1 MMLHLG
7 AASTDPIILEQ
18 MHALVKK
25 SRDRRD
31 IGLEVLSVPS
41 PGPGQVL
48 IETEAV
54 GLCGSDIHAING
66 QVGYEWMP
74 ERVTLG
80 HEAVGRIVRT
90 GSNVDPAR
98 IGNRVVPMAIDGCL
112 ECETCLSGAPQL
124 CLERDC
130 LGLSFDGALAQYFV
144 LDADRVFVID
154 NSLRASVAALIEPA
168 AVAAHAVGQLAVNL
182 RGHRV
187 VVSGPGAVGILS
199 CLFAAAA
206 GADVELV
213 CPEVGPQTRREFAE
227 QLGIKTVYGQR
238 RLAAGPPVDAW
249 IEASGA
255 EAAFSGAV
263 GSLRRGGTLVVVAL
277 FARAPALDINQLV
290 RGELRM
296 YGTYGYTRADYST
309 AHKLLVGWQDR
320 LAPMVS
326 TYQLADFDAAISATE
341 QAAVIKAVVVPEST
355 NKTIARS
362 TKDDLSH

>member
-1 MMLHLG
+1 M
-7 AASTDPIILEQ
+7 
-18 MHALVKK
+18 
-25 SRDRRD
+25 
-31 IGLEVLSVPS
+31 
-41 PGPGQVL
+41 L

-66 QVGYEWMP
+66 HVGYEWMP

-90 GSNVDPAR
+90 GANVDSAC

-168 AVAAHAVGQLAVNL
+168 AVAAHAVGQLAENL
-182 RGHRV
+182 RGRRV

-213 CPEVGPQTRREFAE
+213 CPEAGPQTRREFAE
-227 QLGIKTVYGQR
+227 HLGIKTIYGHHG
-238 RLAAGPPVDAW
+238 LAAGPPVDAW

-263 GSLRRGGTLVVVAL
+263 ESLRRGGTLVVVAL
-277 FARAPALDINQLV
+277 FARAPSFDVNQMV
-290 RGELRM
+290 RGELRL

-309 AHKLLVGWQDR
+309 AHELLVGWQDR
-320 LAPMVS
+320 LEPMVS
-326 TYQLADFDAAISATE
+326 TYHLTDVDAAISATE
-341 QAAVIKAVVVPEST
+341 QASVIKAVVVPGGAT
-355 NKTIARS
+355 KTITGS